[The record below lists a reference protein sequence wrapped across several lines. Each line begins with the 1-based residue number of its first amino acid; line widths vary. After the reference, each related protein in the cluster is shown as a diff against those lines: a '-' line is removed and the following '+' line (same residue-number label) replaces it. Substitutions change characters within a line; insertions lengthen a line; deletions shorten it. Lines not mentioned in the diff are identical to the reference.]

1 MANVVDLNKQRMD
14 ALTAGLPSKS
24 AKMRRLAK
32 AGFKRADIAR
42 YLGVRYQFV
51 YNVLS
56 APRPSDDP
64 GRESSR
70 VKLEKNAERSKS
82 QGGRTPAPAAPK
94 WAWVTV
100 ERGGRV
106 ELPAAF
112 LSALGV
118 REGDQVQL
126 ALEGDSIR
134 VLTRAAALRELR
146 AQARRFVPEGVSLVD
161 ELIAE
166 RRAEADRDSMDG

>member
-1 MANVVDLNKQRMD
+1 MSNVKGLDKPHMD
-14 ALTAGLPSKS
+14 ELTAGLPSKS
-24 AKMRRLAK
+24 AKMRRLAA
-32 AGFKRADIAR
+32 AGYERADIAR

-56 APRPSDDP
+56 ASLSGNARGKDSTPANGAKKVSPM
-64 GRESSR
+64 
-70 VKLEKNAERSKS
+70 NAEES
-82 QGGRTPAPAAPK
+82 GRLDPAAPR

-126 ALEGDSIR
+126 ALEGDAIH

-166 RRAEADRDSMDG
+166 RRAEAELDAADG